1 MMSSPMDMTM
11 DNFLDTRVTQRFLE
25 VWGLKLEST
34 L

>member
-1 MMSSPMDMTM
+1 MDMTVE
-11 DNFLDTRVTQRFLE
+11 NFLDTRVTQRFLG